1 MFGLGWAEIMVVGVV
16 ALIVIGP
23 KELPVVF
30 RKVGQFIGKA
40 KAMAREFTTAMNDAA
55 DESGLKE
62 AVDTVNSI
70 SDGVSGISGV
80 SQKNWT
86 DFIPGSETEKLAKK
100 RVVKSKNM
108 HVDAAKKVQGN
119 LSTNGIKTPKIKEPE
134 VADTFKKKFENKR
147 NITKNKINQ
156 SIASKVITKETNT
169 KAGPKS
175 RSKTTLKK
183 AVKDTALKDNDL
195 KPGKLT

>member
-40 KAMAREFTTAMNDAA
+40 KAMAREFTTAMNEAA

-62 AVDTVNSI
+62 AVDTVN
-70 SDGVSGISGV
+70 DGVSGINEV

-100 RVVKSKNM
+100 RVAKSKKL
-108 HVDAAKKVQGN
+108 HVDATKKVQRNVGA
-119 LSTNGIKTPKIKEPE
+119 NGIEKPKIKEPE
-134 VADTFKKKFENKR
+134 VVHTFKKKFENKK

>member
-40 KAMAREFTTAMNDAA
+40 KAMAREFTTAMNEAA

-62 AVDTVNSI
+62 AVDTVN
-70 SDGVSGISGV
+70 DGVSEINVV

-100 RVVKSKNM
+100 RVAKSKKL
-108 HVDAAKKVQGN
+108 HVDATKKVQRNVGA
-119 LSTNGIKTPKIKEPE
+119 NGIETPKIKEPE
-134 VADTFKKKFENKR
+134 VADTFKKKFENKK

>member
-40 KAMAREFTTAMNDAA
+40 KAMAREFTTAMNEAA

-62 AVDTVNSI
+62 AVDTVN
-70 SDGVSGISGV
+70 DGVSGINEV

-86 DFIPGSETEKLAKK
+86 DFIPGSETEKLAKN
-100 RVVKSKNM
+100 RVAKSKKL
-108 HVDAAKKVQGN
+108 HVDATKKVQRNVGA
-119 LSTNGIKTPKIKEPE
+119 NGIETPKIKEPE
-134 VADTFKKKFENKR
+134 VADTFKKKFENKK

>member
-1 MFGLGWAEIMVVGVV
+1 MVVGVV

-23 KELPVVF
+23 RELPVVF
-30 RKVGQFIGKA
+30 QKVGQFIGKA
-40 KAMAREFTTAMNDAA
+40 KAMAREFTTAMNEAA

-62 AVDTVNSI
+62 AVDTVN
-70 SDGVSGISGV
+70 DGVSEINEV

-100 RVVKSKNM
+100 RVAKSKKL
-108 HVDAAKKVQGN
+108 HVDATKKVQRNVGA
-119 LSTNGIKTPKIKEPE
+119 NGIETPKIKEPE
-134 VADTFKKKFENKR
+134 VADTFKKKFENKK

>member
-40 KAMAREFTTAMNDAA
+40 KAMAREFTTAMNEAA

-62 AVDTVNSI
+62 AVATVN
-70 SDGVSGISGV
+70 DGVSGISEV

-100 RVVKSKNM
+100 RVAKSKKL
-108 HVDAAKKVQGN
+108 HVDATKKVQRNVGA
-119 LSTNGIKTPKIKEPE
+119 NGIETPKIKEPE
-134 VADTFKKKFENKR
+134 VADTFKKKFENKK

>member
-40 KAMAREFTTAMNDAA
+40 KAMAREFTTAMNEAA

-62 AVDTVNSI
+62 AVDTVN
-70 SDGVSGISGV
+70 DGVSGINEV

-100 RVVKSKNM
+100 RVAKSKKLY
-108 HVDAAKKVQGN
+108 VDATKKVQRNVGA
-119 LSTNGIKTPKIKEPE
+119 NGIETPKIKEPE
-134 VADTFKKKFENKR
+134 VADTFKKKFENKK

>member
-100 RVVKSKNM
+100 RVVKSKKM
-108 HVDAAKKVQGN
+108 HVDAAKIVQEN
-119 LSTNGIKTPKIKEPE
+119 LSTSGDGKPKVKEPG
-134 VADTFKKKFENKR
+134 VVKTLKKKLKNKENT
-147 NITKNKINQ
+147 TKNKLGQ
-156 SIASKVITKETNT
+156 KVTSKVIKKETNT
-169 KAGPKS
+169 KSGPKS
-175 RSKTTLKK
+175 KTKTTLKK
-183 AVKDTALKDNDL
+183 ALKDTALNKNDL

>member
-40 KAMAREFTTAMNDAA
+40 KAMAREFTTAMNEAA

-62 AVDTVNSI
+62 AVDTVN
-70 SDGVSGISGV
+70 DGVSGINEV

-100 RVVKSKNM
+100 RVAKSKKL
-108 HVDAAKKVQGN
+108 HVDATKKVQRNVGA
-119 LSTNGIKTPKIKEPE
+119 NGIETPKIKEPE
-134 VADTFKKKFENKR
+134 VADTFKKKFENKK

-183 AVKDTALKDNDL
+183 AVKDTAVKKNDL

>member
-40 KAMAREFTTAMNDAA
+40 KAMAREFTTAMNEAA

-62 AVDTVNSI
+62 AVDTVN
-70 SDGVSGISGV
+70 DGVSGINEV

-100 RVVKSKNM
+100 RVAKSKKL
-108 HVDAAKKVQGN
+108 HVDATKKVKRNVGA
-119 LSTNGIKTPKIKEPE
+119 NGIETPKIKEPE
-134 VADTFKKKFENKR
+134 VADTFKKKFENKKS
-147 NITKNKINQ
+147 ITKNKINQ

>member
-70 SDGVSGISGV
+70 NDGVSGISGV

-86 DFIPGSETEKLAKK
+86 DFI
-100 RVVKSKNM
+100 
-108 HVDAAKKVQGN
+108 
-119 LSTNGIKTPKIKEPE
+119 LSLIHI
-134 VADTFKKKFENKR
+134 
-147 NITKNKINQ
+147 
-156 SIASKVITKETNT
+156 
-169 KAGPKS
+169 
-175 RSKTTLKK
+175 
-183 AVKDTALKDNDL
+183 
-195 KPGKLT
+195 

>member
-40 KAMAREFTTAMNDAA
+40 KAMAREFTTAMNEAA

-62 AVDTVNSI
+62 AVDTVN
-70 SDGVSGISGV
+70 DGVSGINEV

-100 RVVKSKNM
+100 RVAKSKKL
-108 HVDAAKKVQGN
+108 HVDATKKVQRNVGA
-119 LSTNGIKTPKIKEPE
+119 NGIETPKIKEPE
-134 VADTFKKKFENKR
+134 VADTFKKKFENKKS
-147 NITKNKINQ
+147 ITKNKINQ

>member
-40 KAMAREFTTAMNDAA
+40 KAMAREFTTAMNEAA

-62 AVDTVNSI
+62 AVDTVN
-70 SDGVSGISGV
+70 DGVSGINEV

-100 RVVKSKNM
+100 RVAKSKKL
-108 HVDAAKKVQGN
+108 HVDATKKVQRNVGA
-119 LSTNGIKTPKIKEPE
+119 NGIETPKIKEPE
-134 VADTFKKKFENKR
+134 VADKFKKKFENKK

>member
-40 KAMAREFTTAMNDAA
+40 KAMAREFTTAMNEAA

-62 AVDTVNSI
+62 AVDTVN
-70 SDGVSGISGV
+70 DGVSGINEV

-100 RVVKSKNM
+100 RVAKSKKL
-108 HVDAAKKVQGN
+108 HVDATKKVQRNVGA
-119 LSTNGIKTPKIKEPE
+119 NGIETPKIKEPE
-134 VADTFKKKFENKR
+134 VADTFKKKFENKK

-175 RSKTTLKK
+175 RTKTKLKK
-183 AVKDTALKDNDL
+183 AVKDTALKKNDL

>member
-30 RKVGQFIGKA
+30 RKVGQFLGKA
-40 KAMAREFTTAMNDAA
+40 KAMAREFTTAMNEAA

-62 AVDTVNSI
+62 AVATVN
-70 SDGVSGISGV
+70 DGVSEINEV

-100 RVVKSKNM
+100 RVAKSKKL
-108 HVDAAKKVQGN
+108 HVDATKKVQRNVGA
-119 LSTNGIKTPKIKEPE
+119 NGIETPKIKEPE
-134 VADTFKKKFENKR
+134 VADTFKKKFENKK

-175 RSKTTLKK
+175 RTKTTLKK
-183 AVKDTALKDNDL
+183 AVKDTALKKDDL

>member
-40 KAMAREFTTAMNDAA
+40 KAMAREFTTAMNEAA

-62 AVDTVNSI
+62 AVDTVN
-70 SDGVSGISGV
+70 DGVSGINEV

-100 RVVKSKNM
+100 RVAKSKKLQ
-108 HVDAAKKVQGN
+108 VDATKKVQRNVGA
-119 LSTNGIKTPKIKEPE
+119 NGIETPKIKEPE
-134 VADTFKKKFENKR
+134 VADTFKKKFENKK

-195 KPGKLT
+195 KSGKLT

>member
-40 KAMAREFTTAMNDAA
+40 KAMAREFTTAMNEAA

-62 AVDTVNSI
+62 AVDTVN
-70 SDGVSGISGV
+70 DGVSGISEV

-86 DFIPGSETEKLAKK
+86 DFIPGSETQKLAKK
-100 RVVKSKNM
+100 RVAKSKKL
-108 HVDAAKKVQGN
+108 HVDATKKVQRNVGA
-119 LSTNGIKTPKIKEPE
+119 NGIETPKIKEPE
-134 VADTFKKKFENKR
+134 VADTFKKKFENKK

>member
-30 RKVGQFIGKA
+30 RKVGQCIGKA
-40 KAMAREFTTAMNDAA
+40 KAMAREFTTAMNEAA

-62 AVDTVNSI
+62 AVDTVN
-70 SDGVSGISGV
+70 DGVSGINEV

-100 RVVKSKNM
+100 RVAKSKKL
-108 HVDAAKKVQGN
+108 HVDATKKVQRNVGA
-119 LSTNGIKTPKIKEPE
+119 NGIETPKIKEPE
-134 VADTFKKKFENKR
+134 VADTFKKKFENKK
-147 NITKNKINQ
+147 NITKDKINQ

-183 AVKDTALKDNDL
+183 AVKDAALKDNDL

>member
-40 KAMAREFTTAMNDAA
+40 KAMAREFTTAMNEAA

-62 AVDTVNSI
+62 AVDTVN
-70 SDGVSGISGV
+70 DGVSGISEV

-100 RVVKSKNM
+100 RVAKSKKL
-108 HVDAAKKVQGN
+108 HVDATKKVQRNVGA
-119 LSTNGIKTPKIKEPE
+119 NGIETPKIKEPE
-134 VADTFKKKFENKR
+134 VADTFKKKFENKK

>member
-40 KAMAREFTTAMNDAA
+40 KAMAREFTTAMNEAA

-62 AVDTVNSI
+62 AVDTVN
-70 SDGVSGISGV
+70 DGVSEINEV

-100 RVVKSKNM
+100 RVAKSNKL
-108 HVDAAKKVQGN
+108 HVDATKKVQRNVGA
-119 LSTNGIKTPKIKEPE
+119 NGIETPKIKEPE
-134 VADTFKKKFENKR
+134 VADTFKKKFENKK

>member
-40 KAMAREFTTAMNDAA
+40 KAMAREFTTAMNEAA

-62 AVDTVNSI
+62 AVDTVN
-70 SDGVSGISGV
+70 DGVSGINEV

-100 RVVKSKNM
+100 RVAKSKKL
-108 HVDAAKKVQGN
+108 HVDATKKVQRN
-119 LSTNGIKTPKIKEPE
+119 ASANGIKTPKIKEPE
-134 VADTFKKKFENKR
+134 VAGTFKKKFENKK

-156 SIASKVITKETNT
+156 SIASKVITKETNI

>member
-40 KAMAREFTTAMNDAA
+40 KAMAREFTTAMNEAA

-62 AVDTVNSI
+62 AVDTVN
-70 SDGVSGISGV
+70 DGVSGVNEV

-100 RVVKSKNM
+100 RVAKSKKL
-108 HVDAAKKVQGN
+108 HVDATKKVQRNVGA
-119 LSTNGIKTPKIKEPE
+119 NGIETPKIKEPE
-134 VADTFKKKFENKR
+134 VADTFKKKFENKK

>member
-1 MFGLGWAEIMVVGVV
+1 MFGLGWAK
-16 ALIVIGP
+16 LWSSCSRSHVIGP

-40 KAMAREFTTAMNDAA
+40 KAMAREFTTAMNEAA

-62 AVDTVNSI
+62 AVDTVN
-70 SDGVSGISGV
+70 DGVSGINEV

-100 RVVKSKNM
+100 RVAKSKKL
-108 HVDAAKKVQGN
+108 HVDATKKVQRNVGA
-119 LSTNGIKTPKIKEPE
+119 NGIKTPKIKEPE
-134 VADTFKKKFENKR
+134 VADTFKKKFENKK

>member
-40 KAMAREFTTAMNDAA
+40 KAMAREFTTAMNEAA

-62 AVDTVNSI
+62 AVDTVN
-70 SDGVSGISGV
+70 DGVSGINEV

-86 DFIPGSETEKLAKK
+86 DFIAGSETEKLAKK
-100 RVVKSKNM
+100 RVAKSKKL
-108 HVDAAKKVQGN
+108 HVDATKKVQRNVGA
-119 LSTNGIKTPKIKEPE
+119 NGIETPKIKEPE
-134 VADTFKKKFENKR
+134 VADTFKKKFENKK

>member
-40 KAMAREFTTAMNDAA
+40 KAMAREFTTAMNEAA

-62 AVDTVNSI
+62 AVDTVN
-70 SDGVSGISGV
+70 DGVSEINEV

-100 RVVKSKNM
+100 RVAKSKKL
-108 HVDAAKKVQGN
+108 HVDATKKVQRNVGA
-119 LSTNGIKTPKIKEPE
+119 NGIETPKIKEPE
-134 VADTFKKKFENKR
+134 VADTFKKKFENKK
-147 NITKNKINQ
+147 NITKIKSNQ

-183 AVKDTALKDNDL
+183 AVKDTALKKNDL

>member
-40 KAMAREFTTAMNDAA
+40 KAMAREFTTAMNEAA

-62 AVDTVNSI
+62 AVDTVN
-70 SDGVSGISGV
+70 DGVSGINEV

-100 RVVKSKNM
+100 RVAKSKKL
-108 HVDAAKKVQGN
+108 HVDATKKYKEMWVQTE
-119 LSTNGIKTPKIKEPE
+119 LKHPKL
-134 VADTFKKKFENKR
+134 R
-147 NITKNKINQ
+147 NQK
-156 SIASKVITKETNT
+156 
-169 KAGPKS
+169 
-175 RSKTTLKK
+175 
-183 AVKDTALKDNDL
+183 
-195 KPGKLT
+195 

>member
-40 KAMAREFTTAMNDAA
+40 KAMAREFTTAMNEAA

-62 AVDTVNSI
+62 AVDTVN
-70 SDGVSGISGV
+70 DGVSEINEV

-100 RVVKSKNM
+100 RVAKSKKL
-108 HVDAAKKVQGN
+108 HVDATKKVQRNVGA
-119 LSTNGIKTPKIKEPE
+119 NGIERPKIKEPE
-134 VADTFKKKFENKR
+134 VADTFKKKFENKK

>member
-40 KAMAREFTTAMNDAA
+40 KAMAREFTTAMNEAA

-62 AVDTVNSI
+62 AVDTVN
-70 SDGVSGISGV
+70 DGVSEINEV

-100 RVVKSKNM
+100 RVAKSKKL
-108 HVDAAKKVQGN
+108 HVDATKKVQRNVGA
-119 LSTNGIKTPKIKEPE
+119 NGIETPKIKEPE
-134 VADTFKKKFENKR
+134 VADTFKKKFENKK

-156 SIASKVITKETNT
+156 RIASKVITKETNT

>member
-40 KAMAREFTTAMNDAA
+40 KAMAREFTTAMNEAA

-62 AVDTVNSI
+62 AVDTVN
-70 SDGVSGISGV
+70 DGVSGISEV

-100 RVVKSKNM
+100 RVAKSKKL
-108 HVDAAKKVQGN
+108 HVDATKKVQRNVGA
-119 LSTNGIKTPKIKEPE
+119 NGIETPKIKEPE
-134 VADTFKKKFENKR
+134 VADTFKKKFENKK
-147 NITKNKINQ
+147 NITKIKSNQ

>member
-40 KAMAREFTTAMNDAA
+40 KAMAREFTTAMNEAA

-62 AVDTVNSI
+62 AVDTVN
-70 SDGVSGISGV
+70 DGVSEINEV

-100 RVVKSKNM
+100 RVAKSKKL
-108 HVDAAKKVQGN
+108 HVDATKKVQRNVGA
-119 LSTNGIKTPKIKEPE
+119 NGIETPKIKEPE
-134 VADTFKKKFENKR
+134 VADTFKKKFENKK

-195 KPGKLT
+195 KSGKLT

>member
-30 RKVGQFIGKA
+30 RKVGQLIGKA
-40 KAMAREFTTAMNDAA
+40 KAMAREFTTAMNEAA

-62 AVDTVNSI
+62 AVDTVN
-70 SDGVSGISGV
+70 DGVSGINEV

-100 RVVKSKNM
+100 RVAKSKKL
-108 HVDAAKKVQGN
+108 HVDATKKVQRNVGA
-119 LSTNGIKTPKIKEPE
+119 NGIETPKIKEPE
-134 VADTFKKKFENKR
+134 VADTFKKKFENKK

>member
-40 KAMAREFTTAMNDAA
+40 KAMAREFTTAMNEAA

-62 AVDTVNSI
+62 AVDTVN
-70 SDGVSGISGV
+70 DGVSGINEV

-100 RVVKSKNM
+100 RVAKSKKL
-108 HVDAAKKVQGN
+108 HVDTTKKVQRNVGA
-119 LSTNGIKTPKIKEPE
+119 NGIETPKIKEPE
-134 VADTFKKKFENKR
+134 VADTFKKKFENKK

>member
-40 KAMAREFTTAMNDAA
+40 KAMAREFTTAMNEAA

-62 AVDTVNSI
+62 AVDTVN
-70 SDGVSGISGV
+70 DGVSEINEV

-100 RVVKSKNM
+100 RVAKSKKL
-108 HVDAAKKVQGN
+108 HVDATKKVQRNVGA
-119 LSTNGIKTPKIKEPE
+119 SGIETPKIKEPE
-134 VADTFKKKFENKR
+134 VADTFKKKFENKK

>member
-40 KAMAREFTTAMNDAA
+40 KAMAREFTTAMNEAA

-62 AVDTVNSI
+62 AVDTVN
-70 SDGVSGISGV
+70 DGVSGINEV

-100 RVVKSKNM
+100 RVAKSKKL
-108 HVDAAKKVQGN
+108 HVVATKKVQRNVGA
-119 LSTNGIKTPKIKEPE
+119 NGIETPKIKEPE
-134 VADTFKKKFENKR
+134 VADTFKKKFENKK

-156 SIASKVITKETNT
+156 SIASKVITKEKNT

>member
-40 KAMAREFTTAMNDAA
+40 KAMAREFTTAMNEAA

-62 AVDTVNSI
+62 AVDTVN
-70 SDGVSGISGV
+70 DGVSEINEV

-100 RVVKSKNM
+100 RVAKSKKL
-108 HVDAAKKVQGN
+108 HVDATKKVQRNVGA
-119 LSTNGIKTPKIKEPE
+119 NGIETPKIKEPE
-134 VADTFKKKFENKR
+134 VADTFKKKFKNKK

>member
-23 KELPVVF
+23 RELPVVF
-30 RKVGQFIGKA
+30 QKVGQFIGKA
-40 KAMAREFTTAMNDAA
+40 KAMAREFTTAMNEAA

-62 AVDTVNSI
+62 AVDTVN
-70 SDGVSGISGV
+70 DGVSGINEV

-100 RVVKSKNM
+100 RVAKSKKL
-108 HVDAAKKVQGN
+108 HVDATKKVQRNVGA
-119 LSTNGIKTPKIKEPE
+119 NGIETPKIKEPE
-134 VADTFKKKFENKR
+134 VADTFKKKFENKK